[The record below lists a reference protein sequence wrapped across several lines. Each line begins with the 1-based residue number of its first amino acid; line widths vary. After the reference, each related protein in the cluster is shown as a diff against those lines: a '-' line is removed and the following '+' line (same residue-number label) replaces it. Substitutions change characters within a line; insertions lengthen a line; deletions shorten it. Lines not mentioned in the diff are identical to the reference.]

1 MRHVRW
7 LLVATVALVVLAG
20 CGPIGP
26 GEPGTG
32 QRNTFLEITGR
43 QFADGLDIEV
53 VLDAEGGSPGRRCY
67 LNGTFVEGTYDVRDG
82 RSTVCYSFDLPT
94 WDVHRASK
102 LMQGIGR
109 VYAHRLVQVGSTWR
123 QGPITDVD
131 KFADCFAQYHGANPA
146 FNNDWGGQ
154 SCPQSWRDK
163 IGQMEAFAF
172 PANTNPKWFY
182 RVR

>member
-7 LLVATVALVVLAG
+7 LVVVTAALVVLAG

-43 QFADGLDIEV
+43 QFADGLDIELL
-53 VLDAEGGSPGRRCY
+53 LDGTGGYEGHRCIHD
-67 LNGTFVEGTYDVRDG
+67 LRHVEAYWFAHNG
-82 RSTVCYSFDLPT
+82 RSLVCYSFDLPT
-94 WDVHRASK
+94 WNVHRATR
-102 LMQGIGR
+102 LMQMIGY

-123 QGPITDVD
+123 QGPINNRD

-146 FNNDWGGQ
+146 FNDHWGGQ

-172 PANTNPKWFY
+172 PANTNPVWFH